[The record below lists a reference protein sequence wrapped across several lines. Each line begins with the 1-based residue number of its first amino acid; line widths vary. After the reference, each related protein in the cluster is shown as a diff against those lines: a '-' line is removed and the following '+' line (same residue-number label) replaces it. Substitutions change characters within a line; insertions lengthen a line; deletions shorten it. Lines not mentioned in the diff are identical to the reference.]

1 MPVWTRRSFESSPG
15 TSPRDK
21 LITNCA
27 RRQGTHPVSPSMIVR
42 HRPHL
47 LTIISSSSSSSVT
60 NPYSSIRRFRPRR
73 GTFNLVDCMAVVF
86 VEVIVVLAAP
96 AAEVVA
102 VAAMLLEMGSKSLIP
117 ISISPSEVSYSP
129 AGLGGSGIFILI
141 ASSTKRTISSARSL
155 GNVRESQGYWG
166 SFFASTAAGMSLEV
180 KVSTSVLLVLFFAA
194 ATAAA
199 ATAAASAAFFLFTE
213 LAFAA
218 FGTFEAVVLV
228 VVVPFLCSLFFSPLL
243 DVVVVVPF
251 LLVPFLFL

>member
-86 VEVIVVLAAP
+86 VEVREVLAAP
-96 AAEVVA
+96 AVVVV
-102 VAAMLLEMGSKSLIP
+102 VAAMVLEMGSKSLIP

-155 GNVRESQGYWG
+155 GKVRESQGYWG

-218 FGTFEAVVLV
+218 FGAFEAVVLV

-243 DVVVVVPF
+243 DVVVVPF